1 MNSFKHNVLLR
12 RKAELLQEQEK
23 LIERMKVIAEDLAD
37 INQKLINDQD
47 KK

>member
-1 MNSFKHNVLLR
+1 MNSFKHHVLIR

-37 INQKLINDQD
+37 INQKLINDKD
-47 KK
+47 K

>member
-12 RKAELLQEQEK
+12 RKAELLSEQQK
-23 LIERMKVIAEDLAD
+23 LIERMKVISEDLAD
-37 INQKLINDQD
+37 INQKLINDQE